1 MGKIVTVATTLA
13 FAALAFASPKCNLD
27 SLAAYFEKKMGF
39 ESGMKG
45 ASVTHR
51 FNEVIRWSRDESLR
65 EDFFIGLDCKLSNVV
80 ISVYDPQS
88 RERLAT
94 RTAVMRD
101 DGESI
106 KAVCEGSSS
115 DVVIVN
121 DDGSFSVNRDCLCYD
136 EDWNFVPS
144 GRYGCLDEL
153 EIRYLLKK

>member
-1 MGKIVTVATTLA
+1 MKKPIIAILALAAFA
-13 FAALAFASPKCNLD
+13 FAAPKCNLD

-51 FNEVIRWSRDESLR
+51 FNEVIRWSRDESFR

-80 ISVYDPQS
+80 ISVYDHQS
-88 RERLAT
+88 RERLSI

-121 DDGSFSVNRDCLCYD
+121 DDGSLSVNRDCICFD
-136 EDWNFVPS
+136 EDWNQVPS
-144 GRYGCLDEL
+144 GRYGCLEER
-153 EIRYLLKK
+153 EIGYFRKLK